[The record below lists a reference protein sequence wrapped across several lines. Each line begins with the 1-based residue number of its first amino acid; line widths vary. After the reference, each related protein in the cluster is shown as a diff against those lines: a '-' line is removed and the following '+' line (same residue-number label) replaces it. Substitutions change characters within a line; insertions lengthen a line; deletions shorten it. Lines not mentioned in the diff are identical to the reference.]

1 MNWYEIKNQA
11 KHADIYIFDVIVNYA
26 WDEDEV
32 TAKGFIDELNALGDL
47 TTITVHINS
56 PGGSVYAGNVI
67 HNVLKRHPA
76 KVTVM
81 IDGLAA
87 SIASVVAMA
96 GDEVIMPKNAMMM
109 IHDPMSICAGNSTDM
124 RACADMLDKAQH
136 SIVTSY
142 TTKTGQT
149 DEKIKELMR
158 AETWMTATEAVE
170 LGFADTIEHE
180 TQIAALDGF
189 DLSAFKHPPEK
200 ITKLANNAPG
210 RRPPTAA
217 INQPPNKGATPM
229 DLEQLKNEH
238 PELVAQ
244 LEKDAVTAA
253 ADQIKAE
260 AAAAELKRIQ
270 DVEAQLIPGHEDLIA
285 ELKADGK
292 TTGPEAAVKVLQA
305 EKEKGQQNLQNMRN
319 DGTGINVPASEPGN
333 QDAGAA
339 KQDEIANN
347 MLAGMGAA

>member
-1 MNWYEIKNQA
+1 MNWYQMKNQA
-11 KHADIYIFDVIVNYA
+11 GEAHIYIFDVIVDYA
-26 WDEDEV
+26 WDDDEV
-32 TAKGFIDELNALGDL
+32 TAKGFIDDLAALGDVSG
-47 TTITVHINS
+47 ITVHINS

-67 HNVLKRHPA
+67 HNVLKRHKA

-87 SIASVVAMA
+87 SIASVIAMA

-109 IHDPMSICAGNSTDM
+109 IHDPMSICVGNSTDM
-124 RACADMLDKAQH
+124 RACAEMLDTAQH

-142 TTKTGQT
+142 TTKSGQSE
-149 DEKIKELMR
+149 DKIKELMA
-158 AETWMTATEAVE
+158 AETWMTAADAVE

-180 TQIAALDGF
+180 TQLAAVADF
-189 DLSAFKHPPEK
+189 DLSVFKKPPEK
-200 ITKLANNAPG
+200 ILNIQNRAAGHQPSHAASTN
-210 RRPPTAA
+210 PPS
-217 INQPPNKGATPM
+217 KGVIPM
-229 DLEQLKNEH
+229 NLEQLKNEH
-238 PELVAQ
+238 PDLVAQ
-244 LEKDAVTAA
+244 LESQVLENNTAT
-253 ADQIKAE
+253 IKAE

-305 EKEKGQQNLQNMRN
+305 EKAKGQQNLQNMRN
-319 DGTGINVPASEPGN
+319 DAEGINVPASEPGD

-339 KQDEIANN
+339 KQEAIANN
-347 MLAGMGAA
+347 MLAGMGEA